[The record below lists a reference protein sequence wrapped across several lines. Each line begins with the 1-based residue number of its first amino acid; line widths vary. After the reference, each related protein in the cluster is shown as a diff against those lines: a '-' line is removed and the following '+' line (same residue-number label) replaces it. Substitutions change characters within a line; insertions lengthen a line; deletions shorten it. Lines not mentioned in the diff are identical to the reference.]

1 MDSTCMHAG
10 SVTHA
15 GDEEAKHDK
24 LEIDGART

>member
-1 MDSTCMHAG
+1 MDSTTCMQTV
-10 SVTHA
+10 SPHA